1 MFGKLKIRA
10 SVFCLAVCLLAA
22 CGSAWAQYYNN
33 PGLGQRPIAS
43 HPQDFKPLG
52 VRAGAFMLHPGVQL
66 AVRWTDNA
74 FYADTDLRSD
84 TIFHI
89 RPYISA
95 QSTWSRHSLNI
106 SLAAD
111 IARYAKYT
119 ERNFEDY
126 FFGIGGRVDVKNR
139 SYFNYSL
146 DYMNLHEGL
155 NNRDAEQGIE
165 PTRFHSYGGSVGY
178 SHTFTRFSLSA
189 TYATN
194 WLDYDD
200 VVGTDGEIID
210 NQDRDRRRSGVT
222 LRAGYQFWLD
232 KQLFISYT
240 GYSVDYDQQYDRNGY
255 DRSGDGYTINTG
267 VSFTMTE
274 ILTGSVYASYY
285 NRNFDDPRLPS
296 NSGWRWVM
304 AGNAGLTYRPSN
316 LTTIYGRITGGIY
329 DTSDLNS
336 TSYLQTVYSLRI
348 DHELLRNLQL
358 NAFVSYSTNDYDSI
372 DPTLENTR
380 GKDKLTR
387 AGVGFNWFIN
397 RHMYLNGSYNRSH
410 LNSSLPNDDF
420 TTNSLW
426 LTLGLEY

>member
-1 MFGKLKIRA
+1 
-10 SVFCLAVCLLAA
+10 
-22 CGSAWAQYYNN
+22 
-33 PGLGQRPIAS
+33 
-43 HPQDFKPLG
+43 
-52 VRAGAFMLHPGVQL
+52 MLHPGVQL
-66 AVRWTDNA
+66 GVRWTDNA

-89 RPYISA
+89 RPYITA
-95 QSTWSRHSLNI
+95 QSTWSKHSLSI

-119 ERNFEDY
+119 ERNYEDY

-139 SYFNYSL
+139 SYFSYSL

-165 PTRFHSYGGSVGY
+165 PTRFDSYGGSVGY
-178 SHTFTRFSLSA
+178 SHTFTRLSLSA

-210 NQDRDRRRSGVT
+210 NQDRDRKTSAVT
-222 LRAGYQFWLD
+222 LRAGYQVWLD

-240 GYSVDYDQQYDRNGY
+240 GYTVDYDQQYDRNGY
-255 DRSGDGYTINTG
+255 DRNGDGYTINTG

-285 NRNFDDPRLPS
+285 NRNFDDPRLPT

-358 NAFVSYSTNDYDSI
+358 NAFVSYSTNDYDPI

-387 AGVGFNWFIN
+387 AGAGFSWFIN